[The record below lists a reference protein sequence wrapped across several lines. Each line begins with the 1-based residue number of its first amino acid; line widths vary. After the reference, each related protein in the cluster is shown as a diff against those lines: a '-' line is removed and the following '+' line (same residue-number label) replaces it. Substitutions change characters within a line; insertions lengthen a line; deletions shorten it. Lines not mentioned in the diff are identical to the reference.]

1 MKKNDTVKYLGCT
14 KEQILWRNN
23 DDPRNL
29 LFIGVKYNTSC
40 MKAMDQNLNWNLLH
54 QFAKELGQE
63 GHDYKIHKRSLSDKV
78 STHKEIVI
86 EYGYKQEEQ

>member
-1 MKKNDTVKYLGCT
+1 
-14 KEQILWRNN
+14 
-23 DDPRNL
+23 
-29 LFIGVKYNTSC
+29 

-63 GHDYKIHKRSLSDKV
+63 GHDYKIHKRSLSDTV

-86 EYGYKQEEQ
+86 EYGYKQEKPNA

>member
-1 MKKNDTVKYLGCT
+1 
-14 KEQILWRNN
+14 
-23 DDPRNL
+23 
-29 LFIGVKYNTSC
+29 

-63 GHDYKIHKRSLSDKV
+63 GHDYKIHKRSLSDTV

-86 EYGYKQEEQ
+86 EYGYKQEKPDAR

>member
-1 MKKNDTVKYLGCT
+1 MLIGGLITLKV
-14 KEQILWRNN
+14 EVWILE
-23 DDPRNL
+23 
-29 LFIGVKYNTSC
+29 IHSVKYNTSC
-40 MKAMDQNLNWNLLH
+40 TEAMDQNLNWNLLH

-63 GHDYKIHKRSLSDKV
+63 GHDYKIHKRSLSDTV